1 MHSERKQKDGNV
13 ISEKRKLV
21 DKKTTLM
28 KRKKEE
34 EIKCINALNKA
45 ADNMYIK
52 AEEKWNFDP
61 LTKTNSFRKYSRT
74 NRKFKMTLTILSRK
88 WNNQKKTKA
97 NPYICQDSY
106 FFCL

>member
-1 MHSERKQKDGNV
+1 MIFRVIFSKAWQKKRLANSRYIIASERKQKDGNV

-34 EIKCINALNKA
+34 EIKCINALNKD

-52 AEEKWNFDP
+52 AEEKWNFDL
-61 LTKTNSFRKYSRT
+61 LTKTNSFRK
-74 NRKFKMTLTILSRK
+74 
-88 WNNQKKTKA
+88 
-97 NPYICQDSY
+97 
-106 FFCL
+106 